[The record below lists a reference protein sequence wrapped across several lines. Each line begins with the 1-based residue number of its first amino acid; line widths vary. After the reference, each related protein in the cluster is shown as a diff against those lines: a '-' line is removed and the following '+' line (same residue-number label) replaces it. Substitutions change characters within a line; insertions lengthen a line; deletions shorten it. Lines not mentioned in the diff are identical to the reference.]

1 MERLRIASSLMLLA
15 GLGPGNATSGPGC
28 LIVSNVAANDAL
40 NMRAGP
46 GTSHAVVDV
55 LPPGNHGIIHLDGP
69 CVPKSVAPR
78 SRWCKV
84 SHYNGEQVTKGWI
97 KRRYTMDSDCP

>member
-1 MERLRIASSLMLLA
+1 MKRFLIAAGLMLVA
-15 GLGPGNATSGPGC
+15 GAAHATSGPGC
-28 LIVSNVAANDAL
+28 LIVTGVAANDAL

-46 GTSHAVVDV
+46 GTSHPVVDV

-69 CVPKSVAPR
+69 CVPQSVKPA

-84 SHYNGEQVTKGWI
+84 SHYNGDKVTKGWI
-97 KRRYTMDSDCP
+97 KRRFTIDSDCP